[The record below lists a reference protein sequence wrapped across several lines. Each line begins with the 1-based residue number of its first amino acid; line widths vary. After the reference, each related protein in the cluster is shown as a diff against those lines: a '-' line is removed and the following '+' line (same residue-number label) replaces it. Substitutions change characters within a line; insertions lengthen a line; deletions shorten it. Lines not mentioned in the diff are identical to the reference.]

1 MSTIVTRAGKGSTL
15 SWNEVDANFINL
27 NTDKVDSTDIGVSIQ
42 PYSANLTEYAAVN
55 PTTAGLALLDDVDA
69 AAQRTTLGL
78 GNVDNTSDA
87 TKDSAVSTLTNKTIT
102 APKIKAGQFGDSG
115 TATNNFTITAEAAD
129 GTMKLARGNAGATTQ
144 DILTVDALGKVAFP
158 QNAAPA
164 FAAET
169 VGGQTLP
176 SGVAAKY
183 NNASELFDTDNAY
196 DAPNSRFTPQVA
208 GYYQVNL
215 CVSIMAGTALSSLGA
230 QVRKN
235 GVVTAELSSFI
246 TMPTAA
252 IYGIVPV
259 SGLIYMN
266 GTTDYIESWVIATG
280 TGAMTA
286 SARANA
292 FSASLVRA
300 A

>member
-1 MSTIVTRAGKGSTL
+1 MSTIVTRAGKGFTL

-144 DILTVDALGKVAFP
+144 DILTVDAAGKVAFP
-158 QNAAPA
+158 QNTKIA
-164 FAAET
+164 FTGRQAGPTSAGFVMTSLTDIVAET
-169 VGGQTLP
+169 NVGNAWNPATDRFLPTVEGWYQFNFRVNGQT
-176 SGVAAKY
+176 SVAANY
-183 NNASELFDTDNAY
+183 FGVT
-196 DAPNSRFTPQVA
+196 
-208 GYYQVNL
+208 
-215 CVSIMAGTALSSLGA
+215 I
-230 QVRKN
+230 RKN
-235 GVVTAELSSFI
+235 AGGAGNQVQQYVAPYSTSLYGQ
-246 TMPTAA
+246 PA
-252 IYGIVPV
+252 ISGIF
-259 SGLIYMN
+259 YMN
-266 GTTDYIESWVIATG
+266 GTTDYVQFLVDAAGGAG
-280 TGAMTA
+280 TLNWSDAMV
-286 SARANA
+286 SAA
-292 FSASLVRA
+292 LLEA